1 MKQLLPDGYRTYNCQ
16 EIFDLHSDLEGK
28 SEIEAKYEYVKLAR
42 SLPTFGV
49 HFFVVRVSTSIISLA
64 FILTYSKT

>member
-28 SEIEAKYEYVKLAR
+28 SKIEENVQEEAHVTVNK
-42 SLPTFGV
+42 
-49 HFFVVRVSTSIISLA
+49 STA
-64 FILTYSKT
+64 